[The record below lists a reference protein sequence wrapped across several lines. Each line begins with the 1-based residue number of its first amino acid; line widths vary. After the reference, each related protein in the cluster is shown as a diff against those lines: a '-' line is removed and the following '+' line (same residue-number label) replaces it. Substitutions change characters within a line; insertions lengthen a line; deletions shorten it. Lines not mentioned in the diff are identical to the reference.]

1 MIVAASNIR
10 TVPATTGVMT
20 RRSQE
25 SREMK
30 TNWINADATIRLDS
44 NAGPPATS
52 AAIQMAMKADPVT
65 DVKGSIPNRIFQN
78 RTVCRIE
85 PIPQTTRTEKKI
97 QDR

>member
-10 TVPATTGVMT
+10 TVPATNGVMT
-20 RRSQE
+20 RRNQE

-52 AAIQMAMKADPVT
+52 AEIQMAMKADWVT
-65 DVKGSIPNRIFQN
+65 TLRVYPEPNLPN
-78 RTVCRIE
+78 RTV
-85 PIPQTTRTEKKI
+85 
-97 QDR
+97 

>member
-1 MIVAASNIR
+1 MIVAAGNIR

-30 TNWINADATIRLDS
+30 TNWINADTTIRLDS
-44 NAGPPATS
+44 TAGPPATS
-52 AAIQMAMKADPVT
+52 AAIQMAMKADPELT
-65 DVKGSIPNRIFQN
+65 LRGYPEPNLQN